1 MIVCI
6 VRWMFWKWSD
16 VVAVGLLCIVSVI
29 ADWMLG
35 RIVDLCL
42 LYLFLDSVFG
52 LSFVCR
58 GVVLW

>member
-1 MIVCI
+1 ML
-6 VRWMFWKWSD
+6 WKSSD
-16 VVAVGLLCIVSVI
+16 VVAVGLLFCVSVI

-42 LYLFLDSVFG
+42 SYLSLDSVFG
-52 LSFVCR
+52 LSLVCR

>member
-1 MIVCI
+1 
-6 VRWMFWKWSD
+6 MFWKLSD
-16 VVAVGLLCIVSVI
+16 VVAVGLLFSMSAI

-35 RIVDLCL
+35 RIVDLSFS
-42 LYLFLDSVFG
+42 YLSLDSFFG